1 MNEPNPAGT
10 LEEQIAQWRTYVCR
24 RPDLAAGELERLED
38 QLRREVAGLIRA
50 GLTTEEAFLVAVKR
64 LGRVAALGENVIL
77 LVNLAWSAVLCFRFL
92 IRRGS
97 FQSLERWQTAYLP
110 AYAGWG
116 ASVVILFPPFFRW
129 IG

>member
-1 MNEPNPAGT
+1 MRFATTAEGAWTMNEPNSAGT

-64 LGRVAALGENVIL
+64 LGRGDAPSGK
-77 LVNLAWSAVLCFRFL
+77 
-92 IRRGS
+92 
-97 FQSLERWQTAYLP
+97 T
-110 AYAGWG
+110 
-116 ASVVILFPPFFRW
+116 
-129 IG
+129 